1 MRRSPSLILSFCIL
15 LAGSFAAQA
24 AGTASDRR
32 ACRSDAMRLCREFI
46 PNTQRITA
54 CMRRNM
60 AQLSPACQ
68 AQFPENQKRRR

>member
-1 MRRSPSLILSFCIL
+1 MRFVRSLILSSCVL
-15 LAGSFAAQA
+15 LAGAIAAEA
-24 AGTASDRR
+24 AGTAQDRR

-68 AQFPENQKRRR
+68 AQFPENQKKR

>member
-1 MRRSPSLILSFCIL
+1 MRILRPLILSSCVL
-15 LAGSFAAQA
+15 LAGAAGVQA
-24 AGTASDRR
+24 AGTAADRR

-68 AQFPENQKRRR
+68 AQFPENQKKR

>member
-1 MRRSPSLILSFCIL
+1 MRILRPLILSSCVL
-15 LAGSFAAQA
+15 LAGAAAAQA
-24 AGTASDRR
+24 AGTAADRR

-68 AQFPENQKRRR
+68 AQFPENQKKR

>member
-1 MRRSPSLILSFCIL
+1 MRFLRPLILSSCVL
-15 LAGSFAAQA
+15 LAGAAVAQA

-68 AQFPENQKRRR
+68 AQFPENQKKR

>member
-1 MRRSPSLILSFCIL
+1 MRILRSLILSSCVL
-15 LAGSFAAQA
+15 LTGAAAAHA
-24 AGTASDRR
+24 AGTAADRR

-68 AQFPENQKRRR
+68 AQFPENQKRR

>member
-1 MRRSPSLILSFCIL
+1 MPHSRTVILSFGIL
-15 LAGSFAAQA
+15 LAGTFVAQA
-24 AGTASDRR
+24 AGTAQDRR

-68 AQFPENQKRRR
+68 AQFPENQKKR